1 MRCLRRAIEWRKAR
15 CDSQSRYTTRRS
27 ERRPSYRAKARRA
40 SRAPTPRGH
49 RMSEHQTRA
58 GIGSIEQRFEGLSPA
73 PLHPPRREVMRA
85 SILRRLAPAVALL
98 LLMTATRAAGAQG
111 APARPATDSLAL
123 RADGIAAIL
132 LGEIVLA
139 TERGGDSASAA
150 RTTRAAAA
158 VARAYR
164 AAGRT
169 PAITD
174 ELLARAI
181 SNHLAGV
188 PSAAS
193 AGALQ
198 RVDEQLFRLLLLQ
211 AAQGARLV
219 EQNDRIIELLQALA
233 ARR

>member
-1 MRCLRRAIEWRKAR
+1 MRFLTCSLLLAAALLMPARAIA
-15 CDSQSRYTTRRS
+15 QGTTRTQ
-27 ERRPSYRAKARRA
+27 A
-40 SRAPTPRGH
+40 
-49 RMSEHQTRA
+49 
-58 GIGSIEQRFEGLSPA
+58 
-73 PLHPPRREVMRA
+73 
-85 SILRRLAPAVALL
+85 
-98 LLMTATRAAGAQG
+98 
-111 APARPATDSLAL
+111 DSAAL
-123 RADGIAAIL
+123 RSAGFADIL

-139 TERGGDSASAA
+139 TERGGDSASSA

-193 AGALQ
+193 AGVLQ
-198 RVDEQLFRLLLLQ
+198 RVDEQLFRLMLLQ